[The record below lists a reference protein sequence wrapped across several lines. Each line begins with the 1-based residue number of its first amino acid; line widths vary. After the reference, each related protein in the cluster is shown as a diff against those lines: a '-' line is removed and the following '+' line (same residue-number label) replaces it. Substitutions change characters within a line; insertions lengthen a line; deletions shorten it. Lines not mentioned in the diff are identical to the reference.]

1 MPVDGQAL
9 SEWLLEMEGSFFAD
23 ATTSDSAAF
32 DPFSEARW
40 YACYTRAR
48 AEKQVAKSLQ
58 ERGIDSYV
66 PLINRERQWKDRKK
80 VVPFPL
86 FPSYV
91 FGRFT
96 LRDVHAVLR
105 TPGVSTIV
113 RAQGGQPSP
122 IADDELENVRRFAAA
137 IAETGIEP
145 EARPL
150 LTEGQRVRVIEGPFE
165 GVEGI
170 VIESRGRKR
179 VVVGIT
185 TIGQGLEVDIDAR
198 LLQPMRV

>member
-1 MPVDGQAL
+1 MA
-9 SEWLLEMEGSFFAD
+9 GSFFAD
-23 ATTSDSAAF
+23 GESETGMVRTF
-32 DPFSEARW
+32 DPFTEARW

-48 AEKQVAKSLQ
+48 AEKQVAKSL
-58 ERGIDSYV
+58 EDRGIASYLPV
-66 PLINRERQWKDRKK
+66 VNRERQWKDRKK

-96 LRDVHAVLR
+96 LQDIHAVLR
-105 TPGVSTIV
+105 TRGVATTV
-113 RAQGGQPSP
+113 RTSGGQPSP
-122 IADDELENVRRFAAA
+122 IVDDEIENVRRFATA
-137 IAETGIEP
+137 IATTGLEP
-145 EARPL
+145 ETRPML
-150 LTEGQRVRVIEGPFE
+150 MEGQKVRVIEGPFE

-198 LLQPMRV
+198 VLQPLRV

>member
-1 MPVDGQAL
+1 MSMA
-9 SEWLLEMEGSFFAD
+9 GSFFAD
-23 ATTSDSAAF
+23 AA
-32 DPFSEARW
+32 DPGDLPVDLYEETRW

-48 AEKQVAKSLQ
+48 AEKQVVKTLNQ
-58 ERGIDSYV
+58 RGFESYL
-66 PLINRERQWKDRKK
+66 PLIPRQRQWKDRKK

-96 LRDVHAVLR
+96 LRDVHSILT

-113 RAQGGQPSP
+113 RTRGQPTP
-122 IADDELENVRRFAAA
+122 IPDEELENVRRFAEA
-137 IAETGIEP
+137 IAATGIEP

-150 LTEGQRVRVIEGPFE
+150 IQEGQRVRVTEGAFE

-179 VVVGIT
+179 VLVGIT
-185 TIGQGLEVDIDAR
+185 AIGQGLEIDIDTR
-198 LLQPMRV
+198 LLKPLRG